1 MPIADC
7 LLVDQRTF
15 GSLIR
20 NDLIDYNDQRNAFT
34 ITPKGRM
41 VYKAYLHTE
50 TDRAFHNEFAPSVQ
64 ILINKIG
71 VKAKVI
77 EMAKAAN
84 Q

>member
-1 MPIADC
+1 MPITEC
-7 LLVDQRTF
+7 LVIDQRTF

-20 NDLIDYNDQRNAFT
+20 NMLIDYDSSREAFS

-50 TDRAFHNEFAPSVQ
+50 TGRAHSADFAPSVQ
-64 ILINKIG
+64 VLINKIG

>member
-1 MPIADC
+1 MPIAEC

-20 NDLIDYNDQRNAFT
+20 NELIDYEKGREAFT
-34 ITPKGRM
+34 ITMKGRA

-50 TDRAFHNEFAPSVQ
+50 TVRQHGLDFAPSVQ
-64 ILINKIG
+64 VLISKAG